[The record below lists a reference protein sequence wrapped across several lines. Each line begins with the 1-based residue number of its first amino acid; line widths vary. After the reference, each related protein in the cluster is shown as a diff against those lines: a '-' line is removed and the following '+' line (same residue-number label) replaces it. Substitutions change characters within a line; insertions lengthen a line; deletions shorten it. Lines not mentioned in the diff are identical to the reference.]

1 MTTDT
6 ALPISRS
13 LLEEALLKIADRWK
27 LFWVNPAD
35 YARIAAIEGCAHE
48 LAHALDLGR
57 SFELSLQEMEAK
69 KANKHEA
76 SALRIEIA
84 ALAAL
89 GIRVSPRRL
98 HASANW
104 DDPVSYDTAIGIP
117 SRAKRRSVN
126 IPPRA
131 QLQTPLTR
139 HERRCVKRFVTMV
152 TREVKRL
159 RKVGSTTARTSL
171 PSERHLNSSP

>member
-1 MTTDT
+1 MTADT

-13 LLEEALLKIADRWK
+13 ILEEALLKIADRWK
-27 LFWVNPAD
+27 LFWVNAAD
-35 YARIAAIEGCAHE
+35 YKRIAIIEGCAHE

-57 SFELSLQEMEAK
+57 SFEPLIQEMAAK

-76 SALRIEIA
+76 SALRIEIV
-84 ALAAL
+84 ALATL

-104 DDPVSYDTAIGIP
+104 EDLVSYDTALGTP
-117 SRAKRRSVN
+117 SREQRRPVN

-139 HERRCVKRFVTMV
+139 HERRCVRRFVTMV
-152 TREVKRL
+152 AREVKRL
-159 RKVGSTTARTSL
+159 RKVGSATARTS
-171 PSERHLNSSP
+171 PRNDILNGI